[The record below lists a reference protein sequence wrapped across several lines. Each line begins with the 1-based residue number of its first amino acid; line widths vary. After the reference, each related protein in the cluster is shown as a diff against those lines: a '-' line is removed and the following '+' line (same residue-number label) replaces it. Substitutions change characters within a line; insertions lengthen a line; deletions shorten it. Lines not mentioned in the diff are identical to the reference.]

1 MANELTKIIQKF
13 KVTKDKLEALKMDR
27 FNKLFEERT
36 EEIQKEFDSLCAVVA
51 KEIGTSNTVYMGKKD
66 VYYYPCV
73 VALLPNANTVKFSSQ
88 RRDRI
93 WQFANGWN
101 DTFSGFKGKLPTKME
116 INKFF
121 VKVGY
126 FKDSYN
132 DFTTTNGWYYGFI
145 GLDNNDYCGYYGR
158 NNAFYPL
165 NSSSG
170 DHAGD
175 NYALLPI
182 FRLNGENSD
191 EISVGK
197 TLLLWLEYDLEP
209 GGRDYEDKWF
219 TNNKEVKV
227 AFNLLRALYKENKRF
242 LIDTEDGISLNKVEI
257 LNSIANGVNPTIL
270 GFDAVS
276 LFNDN
281 NVDVNKEYIADF
293 AQQYLECDYNRAA
306 IDKYDPKILKDVNR
320 GHWDLWDYNELMDG
334 DDVGGSFIVPEG
346 LVARNPKYDIQEG
359 LVAIDFGTKS
369 TVVVYGNG
377 ALNNHPLQVGNGNY
391 ASDDCVNKYEN
402 PTVIRF
408 KDIKSFLRDYESRAG
423 RPQTSWED
431 VSVSHTAF
439 ADMVNSNEA
448 HCNSFM
454 ANIKQWCSNPDLKI
468 RLEDAKGDFFELP
481 DFLSL
486 TDGEFNPVEIYAYYI
501 GLYINNMLGIPKI
514 YKEYV
519 MSFPVTF
526 EHSVREKI
534 LRSFRN
540 GLLKSLPT
548 ALLNDESFVADF
560 KVEEGATEP
569 AAYAATAL
577 TEYGF
582 DLDTDE
588 EVYYGVF
595 DFGGGTTDFDYGVL
609 RESTSSR
616 YDYDLIHFGANGDRT
631 LGGENLLRK
640 LAFEV
645 FKYNRGGLRFFDDDN
660 HEIKIPFTWDY
671 DNSEFVDSR
680 DYIEASQ
687 AANHNMYN
695 LMEALRVLWEAPDS
709 EEAEELLNNGEVS
722 VNLLDSEGN
731 QRPNFQL
738 IIGNGDDKDDEDAK
752 LNLQEIIASRIEMGI
767 KGFFIAMKEA
777 FSNGICD
784 NEHDLLGLKEIDT
797 YHVFLAGNSS
807 KSRVV
812 RELFDE
818 YISEVDGTSKA
829 AQILGVKA
837 EDLPEFIIHDPLG
850 LDSDDVAK
858 PTGKTGVAF
867 GLIKC
872 RRFGGDMRVIN
883 VSPNDKQVSFQFYVG
898 RSRKRKFKTYIS
910 PNTKLK
916 TWTKFI
922 DAGYDFEIYYT
933 NNPMVLDG
941 KSDISLAT
949 GMIAV
954 AIPECERN
962 EQLNVYLAPIDSRHI
977 EWRIA
982 ANEDELNSK
991 PAESRVLE
999 LG

>member
-1 MANELTKIIQKF
+1 MANELTKIIKKF
-13 KVTKDKLEALKMDR
+13 NVTKDKLEALKMDR
-27 FNKLFEERT
+27 FNRLFEERT

-73 VALLPNANTVKFSSQ
+73 VALLPNADAVGFSSQ
-88 RRDRI
+88 PRNKT
-93 WQFANGWN
+93 WQYPNGWN
-101 DTFSGFKGKLPTKME
+101 DTFSGFKGNLPTKIE

-121 VKVGY
+121 NKVGY
-126 FKDSYN
+126 FKDTDK
-132 DFTTTNGWYYGFI
+132 DFHTINSWYYGLI
-145 GLDNNDYCGYYGR
+145 GLDNNHYCAYCGR
-158 NNAFYPL
+158 DNAFYSL
-165 NSSSG
+165 ASNVGTYSSSS
-170 DHAGD
+170 HA
-175 NYALLPI
+175 LVPI

-209 GGRDYEDKWF
+209 GGRAYEDKWF

-242 LIDTEDGISLNKVEI
+242 LIDTEDGISLNKLEI

-270 GFDAVS
+270 DFDAVS
-276 LFNDN
+276 LFSDN
-281 NVDVNKEYIADF
+281 NVDVDKEYIVDF
-293 AQQYLECDYNRAA
+293 AQKYLECDYNRAA
-306 IDKYDPKILKDVNR
+306 IDKYDPKILRDVNR
-320 GHWDLWDYNELMDG
+320 GHWDLWDYNETMD
-334 DDVGGSFIVPEG
+334 DTDVGGSFIVPEG
-346 LVARNPKYDIQEG
+346 FVARNPKYDIQEG

-391 ASDDCVNKYEN
+391 TSDDSVNKYEN

-548 ALLNDESFVADF
+548 ALLNDPSFVADF

-631 LGGENLLRK
+631 LGGENLLKK

-645 FKYNRGGLRFFDDDN
+645 FKYNREGLRFFDDDN

-671 DNSEFVDSR
+671 DNSDFVDSR
-680 DYIEASQ
+680 DYIETSQ

-695 LMEALRVLWEAPDS
+695 LMEALRVLWEDPDS
-709 EEAEELLNNGEVS
+709 EGAEELLNNGAVV

-738 IIGNGDDKDDEDAK
+738 IIGNGDDEDDGDERLD
-752 LNLQEIIASRIEMGI
+752 LQEIIASRIEIGI
-767 KGFFIAMKEA
+767 KGFFISMKEA

-784 NEHDLLGLKEIDT
+784 NEHDILGLKDIDT

-807 KSRVV
+807 KSRIV

-850 LDSDDVAK
+850 LDSNDVSK

-933 NNPMVLDG
+933 NNPIVLDS

-954 AIPECERN
+954 EIPECERN
-962 EQLNVYLAPIDSRHI
+962 EQLNVYIAPIDSRHI

-982 ANEDELNSK
+982 ADEDELNSK

-999 LG
+999 LV